1 MFAII
6 QNYNL
11 RFFILFLFN
20 FNREFLN
27 AGFRAGKILLHQEK
41 NMSETKIDKREDV
54 NPEEGESKYG
64 DVKFAD
70 PTNNKYPIDTPER
83 TRAAWNY
90 INHKDNAA
98 KYDAD
103 EVETIK
109 NRIRRAAKK
118 YGIEISK
125 D

>member
-1 MFAII
+1 
-6 QNYNL
+6 
-11 RFFILFLFN
+11 
-20 FNREFLN
+20 
-27 AGFRAGKILLHQEK
+27 
-41 NMSETKIDKREDV
+41 MSETKIDRREDV
-54 NPEEGESKYG
+54 NPEEGENKYG

-70 PTNNKYPIDTPER
+70 PTNNKYPIDTPEH

-98 KYDAD
+98 KYDVD

-118 YGIEISK
+118 HGIEISA